1 MLYGYD
7 ATNLSQSYPLWE
19 SSELHRRMQEQSGGS
34 WQEDETFGSH
44 RTVPAEWLSNQPV
57 KRHERTLTLIIF
69 AIIASVWA
77 YLIFF

>member
-19 SSELHRRMQEQSGGS
+19 SSEHHRHLQEQSGGS
-34 WQEDETFGSH
+34 WQDDGALRSQ
-44 RTVPAEWLSNQPV
+44 RTVPAQWLPNQPV
-57 KRHERTLTLIIF
+57 KRHERTLTIFIF
-69 AIIASVWA
+69 ATIASAWA